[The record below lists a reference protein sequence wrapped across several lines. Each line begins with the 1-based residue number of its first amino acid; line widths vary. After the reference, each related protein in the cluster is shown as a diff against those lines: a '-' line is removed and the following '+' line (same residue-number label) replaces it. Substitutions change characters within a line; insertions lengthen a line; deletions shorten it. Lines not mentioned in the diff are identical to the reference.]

1 MSINNKLI
9 DFANGELS
17 EEEAQ
22 VVSKQLQEDDLLM
35 AEFEDLIQIQEE
47 VAELP
52 LLEVPSEMDATF
64 YKMLSEY
71 KPEKETKVVRLVP
84 NWLKVAAVI
93 GLVGIGVIIG
103 LQLNNQNS
111 QIAKV
116 EDSLLETKAE
126 MASLM
131 AKGLTSSKI
140 KAINVSL
147 NAPRA
152 DQEVVNILVNLLKN
166 DESTNVRL
174 NALEALLEIAPSEA
188 LLQKEF
194 TEALRFEQKPV
205 MQISLIHALVQLNA
219 QGALP
224 LFKDIIEDENHI
236 DKVKDEARLGQIKML

>member
-1 MSINNKLI
+1 MSINHKLI
-9 DFANGELS
+9 DFVNGELP
-17 EEEAQ
+17 EEKAQ
-22 VVSKQLQEDDLLM
+22 VISKQLQEDDLLRS
-35 AEFEDLIQIQEE
+35 EFEELTQIQEE

-52 LLEVPSEMDATF
+52 LLEVPSTMDATF
-64 YKMLSEY
+64 YKMLSEH
-71 KPEKETKVVRLVP
+71 KPEEEAKVVSLVP
-84 NWLKVAAVI
+84 NGLKVAAVI
-93 GLVGIGVIIG
+93 GLIGIGVIIG
-103 LQLNNQNS
+103 LQLNNQKS

-116 EDSLLETKAE
+116 QDNLFETKAA

-147 NAPRA
+147 NAPQA

-174 NALEALLEIAPSEA
+174 NALEALLELAPSED
-188 LLQKEF
+188 LLQREF
-194 TEALRFEQKPV
+194 IEALRYEQKPV

-224 LFKDIIEDENHI
+224 LFNDIIEDESHI
-236 DKVKDEARLGQIKML
+236 EKVKDEARLGQIKML